1 MSVSCGGIFL
11 IARIREFMNLRLF
24 QIAAAQKI
32 SRVVWGFS
40 GQKQFIGK
48 SIPVLSYHRVLPDFI
63 EKDAPMYSV
72 LPEQF
77 AEQMEYLS
85 SHGFDSLS
93 LDEYEQIV
101 AGEKDVPERSILIT
115 FDDGYADFY
124 SQALPIAKQYGIQLN
139 VFVCTGLVEGSTAE
153 IYPEIPAHAR
163 EHQAAFPELWRA
175 LNWDEIRQLK
185 AEGVGIGFHGHSH
198 RKLAQMTIEEIA
210 LEFELGRGLYHQETN
225 YEMRHFAFP
234 HGTYDSYDSERVA
247 LISSLGIQLQFSTRL
262 SRTPVDAKEALI
274 SRLVIHQ
281 EDDLETYQLKL
292 FGAYEWLGALRHW
305 NQKRKYTS
313 VSQENQSIVRSVPE
327 KAIGESK

>member
-1 MSVSCGGIFL
+1 
-11 IARIREFMNLRLF
+11 MNLRSI

-32 SRVVWGFS
+32 SRVIWGF
-40 GQKQFIGK
+40 GGRKQFIGK

-63 EKDAPMYSV
+63 EKDEPMYSV

-85 SHGFDSLS
+85 ESGFTSLS

-101 AGEKDVPERSILIT
+101 KGEKDVPERSILIT

-124 SQALPIAKQYGIQLN
+124 SQALPLAKQHGIKLN

-153 IYPEIPAHAR
+153 IYPEIPAHACAHR
-163 EHQAAFPELWRA
+163 EAYPELWRA
-175 LNWDEIRQLK
+175 LNWNEIRQLK
-185 AEGVGIGFHGHSH
+185 AAGVGIGFHGHSH

-210 LEFELGRGLYHQETN
+210 LEFELGLSLYHQETN

-247 LISSLGIQLQFSTRL
+247 LISNLGMQLQFSTRL
-262 SRTPVDAKEALI
+262 SRTPVDANEALI

-305 NQKRKYTS
+305 NQKRKYNPDF
-313 VSQENQSIVRSVPE
+313 QANQIVVRSVPE
-327 KAIGESK
+327 KVMGGK